1 MDLGP
6 ELDILHQGLAE
17 LALTCTAAQEARFK
31 RYLEMLYLYRNNVHL
46 ISHADYRRIALK
58 HFLPSL
64 LALPDLRGKRSFADI
79 GAGAGFPSIPLK
91 IMSSEIQGTMFESV
105 GKKARFLKN
114 LVRELRLPDVEV
126 VNDRAERH
134 RHRSFDVVLAR
145 AAGTVSFLV
154 KTAAPMI
161 GLDGLI
167 VLFKS
172 PDIDDELKRARAVV
186 LGENCVLT
194 TNRVYTPV
202 EHAPMNLVRI
212 RACRDETRRTG
223 CP

>member
-1 MDLGP
+1 MDPGL
-6 ELDILHQGLAE
+6 ELDILRQGLAE
-17 LALTCTAAQEARFK
+17 LALTCTTRQESCFK
-31 RYLEMLYLYRNNVHL
+31 RYLELLYLYRNKVHL
-46 ISHADYRRIALK
+46 ISHADYRRIALR

-64 LALPDLRGKRSFADI
+64 LALPDLAGRRSFADV

-91 IMSSEIQGTMFESV
+91 IMTPEIPCTVFESV
-105 GKKARFLKN
+105 GKKAQFLKS
-114 LVRELRLPDVEV
+114 LAGELRLPDIEV

-134 RHRSFDVVLAR
+134 QHRSFDVVLAR

-161 GLDGLI
+161 DHDGVI

-186 LGENCVLT
+186 VGKGCVLT
-194 TNRVYTPV
+194 SDRVYTPV
-202 EHAPMNLVRI
+202 EHAPVNLVRV
-212 RACRDETRRTG
+212 RARRV
-223 CP
+223 